1 MLSFSKILLLVLV
14 VVAVFFG
21 VRMFRR
27 VSAVGRERLRPRG
40 DSRPPSRDTRRAAAP
55 PAGVGLDAEDMEKCP
70 ECGAYVAP
78 HAAVACGR
86 PACPY
91 GR

>member
-1 MLSFSKILLLVLV
+1 MLSKILLLILV
-14 VVAVFFG
+14 IVAALFG
-21 VRMFRR
+21 MRLYRR
-27 VSAVGRERLRPRG
+27 ISTAGRERLNRG
-40 DSRPPSRDTRRAAAP
+40 TGQPTPTASNGGGQTVPG
-55 PAGVGLDAEDMEKCP
+55 GVRDAEDLEKCP

-78 HAAVACGR
+78 HSAVACGR

>member
-1 MLSFSKILLLVLV
+1 MFTKILLVIV
-14 VVAVFFG
+14 VIVAALFG
-21 VRMFRR
+21 MRFFRR
-27 VSAVGRERLRPRG
+27 VSEAGKERLNR
-40 DSRPPSRDTRRAAAP
+40 TAAAQ
-55 PAGVGLDAEDMEKCP
+55 PAPAAGPERPVSGAPRDAEDLEKCP

-78 HAAVACGR
+78 HSAVACGR

>member
-1 MLSFSKILLLVLV
+1 MFTKILLVIV
-14 VVAVFFG
+14 VIVAALFG
-21 VRMFRR
+21 MRFFRR
-27 VSAVGRERLRPRG
+27 ISEAGKERLNRSAAQPAPSAGTGRSVPGGPR
-40 DSRPPSRDTRRAAAP
+40 
-55 PAGVGLDAEDMEKCP
+55 DAEDLEKCP

-78 HAAVACGR
+78 HSAVACGR

>member
-1 MLSFSKILLLVLV
+1 MFTKILLVIV
-14 VVAVFFG
+14 VIVAALFG
-21 VRMFRR
+21 MRFFRR
-27 VSAVGRERLRPRG
+27 ISEAGKERLNRTAAQPAPMAGPERPVSG
-40 DSRPPSRDTRRAAAP
+40 AP
-55 PAGVGLDAEDMEKCP
+55 RDAEDLEKCP

-78 HAAVACGR
+78 HSAVACGR

>member
-1 MLSFSKILLLVLV
+1 MLTKILLLILV
-14 VVAVFFG
+14 IIAALFG
-21 VRMFRR
+21 MRFFRR
-27 VSAVGRERLRPRG
+27 IAATGRERLNRESARPA
-40 DSRPPSRDTRRAAAP
+40 PAARSGGGRSVP
-55 PAGVGLDAEDMEKCP
+55 GGPADAEDLEKCP

-78 HAAVACGR
+78 HSAVACGR

>member
-1 MLSFSKILLLVLV
+1 MFSLSKILFLILVIG
-14 VVAVFFG
+14 AVWFG
-21 VRMFRR
+21 WRWYNR
-27 VSAVGRERLRPRG
+27 VGAVGRERLRERERRG
-40 DSRPPSRDTRRAAAP
+40 AGKSGSSAGGAAAQ
-55 PAGVGLDAEDMEKCP
+55 VTAEDMEKCP

-78 HAAVACGR
+78 RSAVACGR